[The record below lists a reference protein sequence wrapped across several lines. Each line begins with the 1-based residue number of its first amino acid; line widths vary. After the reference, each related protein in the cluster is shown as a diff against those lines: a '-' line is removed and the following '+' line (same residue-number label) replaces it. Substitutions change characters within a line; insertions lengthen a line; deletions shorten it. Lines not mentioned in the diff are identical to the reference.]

1 VAWGGLKRAAHGGQ
15 EGARVG
21 GDGGGGA
28 RGFCVY
34 TAEAKREE

>member
-1 VAWGGLKRAAHGGQ
+1 VVRGGLEQAAHGGQ
-15 EGARVG
+15 EGAGVE